1 MIKMFSS
8 NQSKESEI
16 TDIDKIK
23 IIDPFTKW
31 LIRIACILI
40 ILFFS
45 GIILGIPIIISF
57 IKSQLDN
64 SLLSFKEVL
73 KTFIET
79 FLYS

>member
-1 MIKMFSS
+1 MFSS

-16 TDIDKIK
+16 TNLDNIN

-57 IKSQLDN
+57 GKSQLDN

-79 FLYS
+79 FLNR

>member
-1 MIKMFSS
+1 MFSS

-16 TDIDKIK
+16 TNIDKIK

-31 LIRIACILI
+31 LIRIACIFI

-45 GIILGIPIIISF
+45 GLILGIPIIISF
-57 IKSQLDN
+57 GKSQLDN
-64 SLLSFKEVL
+64 SLISFKEVL

-79 FLYS
+79 LI

>member
-1 MIKMFSS
+1 MFSS
-8 NQSKESEI
+8 NQNKDSEI
-16 TDIDKIK
+16 INLNNIK

-31 LIRIACILI
+31 LIRIACIFI

-57 IKSQLDN
+57 GKSQLDN

-73 KTFIET
+73 KTFFET

>member
-1 MIKMFSS
+1 MFSS
-8 NQSKESEI
+8 TQSKESEI
-16 TDIDKIK
+16 TNLDKIK

-31 LIRIACILI
+31 LIRIACILV

-45 GIILGIPIIISF
+45 GLILGIPIIISF
-57 IKSQLDN
+57 GKSQLDN

-73 KTFIET
+73 KTIIET

>member
-1 MIKMFSS
+1 MFSS

-16 TDIDKIK
+16 TDLNNIK

-31 LIRIACILI
+31 LIRIACIFI
-40 ILFFS
+40 ILFFT
-45 GIILGIPIIISF
+45 GIFLGIPVLISF
-57 IKSQLDN
+57 GKSQLDN

-73 KTFIET
+73 KTLIET

>member
-1 MIKMFSS
+1 MFSS
-8 NQSKESEI
+8 TQSKKSEI
-16 TDIDKIK
+16 TNLDNVK

-31 LIRIACILI
+31 LIRIACIII

-45 GIILGIPIIISF
+45 GIILGIPILISF
-57 IKSQLDN
+57 GKYQLDN

-73 KTFIET
+73 KTIIET

>member
-1 MIKMFSS
+1 MFSS
-8 NQSKESEI
+8 NKSKESEM
-16 TDIDKIK
+16 TKLDNIK

-45 GIILGIPIIISF
+45 GIFLGIPFIISF
-57 IKSQLDN
+57 GKSQLDN

-73 KTFIET
+73 KTIIET

>member
-1 MIKMFSS
+1 MFSS
-8 NQSKESEI
+8 NQNKESEI
-16 TDIDKIK
+16 TYLDKIK

-31 LIRIACILI
+31 LIRIACIFI
-40 ILFFS
+40 IIFFS
-45 GIILGIPIIISF
+45 GIILGIPLIISF
-57 IKSQLDN
+57 GKSQLDN